1 MKRNAL
7 LFSALLGVGLVF
19 LIVLV
24 AAQGYE
30 LWSAERIY
38 LGVHVWG
45 VHIGGMRVSEAA
57 TALEEAL
64 GEGDQV
70 MLTLR
75 GPERVWEAPPVSLG
89 FRLAPEATAQQAFR
103 VGRTSGEGLLDH
115 LRLLFGGQN
124 IAPVLVYDE
133 SVARLFLATLRR
145 EIDREPVDAALR
157 LEEGVL
163 VATPSQMGRVLDVE
177 ATLAALPGAMAGGG
191 TTVDLV
197 LRPLPPRVVDAG
209 PARAQA
215 EALVAEPFVILHPS
229 PREGDPGPWTLSPA
243 ELASMLVIVPA
254 AERIEVGLDAALL
267 RAYVESLVP
276 SLAIEPV
283 DARFHFD
290 DASRQL
296 VAITPSA
303 EGRAVDVEASVQNIL
318 VAAAAG
324 RHIAPLALVAV
335 PPRYPGTATAEEMG
349 INALVGEGSSYFFGS
364 PSGRDHN
371 IRLAASRFDGLVIP
385 PGETFSFNHYLGEVS
400 AEAGYDE
407 SLITTGEQLQMGIG
421 GGICQVSTTAFRAAL
436 DGGYPIVER
445 WFHYQRVGYYE
456 WPPYGPG
463 FDATVYSPYL
473 DFKFVNDRAT
483 PLLIE
488 TSVDDAAHTLTF
500 RFYSGDDG
508 RRVVMEGPTVSNQTE
523 PEPPLYQL
531 DASLEPGTVR
541 EWQSAMGGLTAVV
554 ERWVYG
560 AAGNLLYHDVFTS
573 RYAPRRAV
581 YHYGPGYEPP

>member
-1 MKRNAL
+1 MKPKVLLYTAL
-7 LFSALLGVGLVF
+7 LSVGLLF
-19 LIVLV
+19 LILIV
-24 AAQGYE
+24 AVQGYE
-30 LWSAERIY
+30 LWAAGRIY
-38 LGVHVWG
+38 PGVHVWG
-45 VHIGGMRVSEAA
+45 VHVGGMRLAEAA
-57 TALEEAL
+57 AALGEAL
-64 GEGDQV
+64 GEGDRV

-75 GPERVWEAPPVSLG
+75 GPERSWQASPVNLG
-89 FRLAPEATAQQAFR
+89 FRLDAGATAQQAFR
-103 VGRTSGEGLLDH
+103 VGRGRGEGLLDH
-115 LRLLFGGQN
+115 LHLLLAGQN

-133 SVARLFLATLRR
+133 SVARLYLAALRGQ
-145 EIDREPVDAALR
+145 IDREAVDAALR
-157 LEEGVL
+157 LEGGVL

-177 ATLAALPGAMAGGG
+177 ATLAALPDALAGGNM
-191 TTVDLV
+191 TVDLV
-197 LRPLPPRVVDAG
+197 LRPLPPRVTDAG

-215 EALVAEPFVILHPS
+215 QALIAEPFVILHPS
-229 PREGDPGPWTLSPA
+229 PREGDPGPWTLSPQ
-243 ELASMLVIVPA
+243 ELLSMLAIVPA
-254 AERIEVGLDAALL
+254 GERIEVGLDATLL
-267 RAYVESLVP
+267 RAYVENIAP
-276 SLAIEPV
+276 SLEMEAV

-290 DASRQL
+290 PARGQL
-296 VAITPSA
+296 VAIAPSSD
-303 EGRAVDVEASVQNIL
+303 GRAVDVEASVQNIL
-318 VAAAAG
+318 SAAEAG
-324 RHIAPLALVAV
+324 RHVAPLALVVV
-335 PPRYPGTATAEEMG
+335 PPRYPDTATAEETG
-349 INALVGEGSSYFFGS
+349 ITALVGEGSSYFFGS

-371 IRLAASRFDGLVIP
+371 IRLAAARFDGLVIP

-445 WFHYQRVGYYE
+445 WYHYQRVGYYE

-473 DFKFVNDRAT
+473 DFRFTNDRAA

-488 TSVDDAAHTLTF
+488 TVVDDAAHTLTF
-500 RFYSGDDG
+500 RFYSSDDG
-508 RRVVMEGPTVSNQTE
+508 RRVVVEGPAVSDPTE
-523 PEPPLYQL
+523 PNPPLYQL
-531 DASLEPGTVR
+531 DAALEPGTVR

-554 ERWVYG
+554 ERWVYD